1 MLIRLKH
8 AFKIKIRVHLGKQD
22 KEDWIA
28 VEILEFKDGVIWIEF
43 DSDYGLEIDRVE
55 VEWEND
61 FVWIKLQEQL
71 ELLRVQQASNEKQKI
86 NHALLEQML
95 DLDKGPLRNE
105 KAMQTADLGRFNS
118 SQRQAIQLAMSEQVL
133 FIWGPP
139 GTGKT
144 ASIGRVAAEYLRQG
158 KKVLMV
164 SNTNRAV
171 DVSLLSVLQS
181 IEEIGLHQHP
191 TFVSRF
197 GEPWLDDER
206 LIKHSFEAQVEK
218 ELEERKLRA
227 EQWNTLLHRYEKAQ
241 DTVHQLMDNDE
252 PVSNTLELECQELA
266 KRVNELG
273 GLAFLEQ
280 EVERLSTVNE
290 RQELKKEIW

>member
-1 MLIRLKH
+1 MPKAYRDLSTLIQQALEAIDSELEAVRLLPSREWLYNGQKKTDRGQYVYGFETNQIGLRF
-8 AFKIKIRVHLGKQD
+8 ADQVKASFQNQNKSTYEEQD
-22 KEDWIA
+22 KEDWKA

-71 ELLRVQQASNEKQKI
+71 ELLQVQQASNEKQKI

-105 KAMQTADLGRFNS
+105 QAIQTADLGRFNS

-144 ASIGRVAAEYLRQG
+144 ASIGRVAAEYL
-158 KKVLMV
+158 
-164 SNTNRAV
+164 
-171 DVSLLSVLQS
+171 
-181 IEEIGLHQHP
+181 
-191 TFVSRF
+191 
-197 GEPWLDDER
+197 
-206 LIKHSFEAQVEK
+206 
-218 ELEERKLRA
+218 
-227 EQWNTLLHRYEKAQ
+227 KA
-241 DTVHQLMDNDE
+241 
-252 PVSNTLELECQELA
+252 
-266 KRVNELG
+266 G
-273 GLAFLEQ
+273 
-280 EVERLSTVNE
+280 
-290 RQELKKEIW
+290 